1 MTGEYEYMAVDMP
14 AGKLA
19 KNYDRKVTEA
29 LNQVAEYGW
38 RFVGVTDAVIIFER
52 PKQG

>member
-1 MTGEYEYMAVDMP
+1 MTGEYEYVAIDMP

-29 LNQVAEYGW
+29 LNKVAEHGW
-38 RFVGVTDAVIIFER
+38 RLVSATEAVAIFER
-52 PKQG
+52 PKQA